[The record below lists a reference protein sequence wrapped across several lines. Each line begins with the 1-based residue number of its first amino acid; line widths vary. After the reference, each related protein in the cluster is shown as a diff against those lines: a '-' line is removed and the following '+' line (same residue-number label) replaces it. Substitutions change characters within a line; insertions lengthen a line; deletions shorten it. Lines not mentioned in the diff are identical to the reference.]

1 MRVTSVWKENVSL
14 DGTASSAVTLV
25 VDPHTASR
33 IAMAATKRT
42 RAHVL
47 RAPRVDIRIDVILYI
62 YIYVRLFFPNALPP
76 PLMHAD
82 DNVSKSH
89 FFATS
94 SPRARPSTKTPPM
107 HGFGT
112 LCSAS
117 LSCEFRPRFFFPL
130 PFHLGMNHLP
140 GAVDRS
146 PVRWNKANTSVCVC
160 VCVTCGKAAPLGMK
174 RRRFQNKKQENNKT
188 RTCMSIR
195 PAFLR
200 TSAKCTWWLQFI
212 QQSL

>member
-1 MRVTSVWKENVSL
+1 M
-14 DGTASSAVTLV
+14 
-25 VDPHTASR
+25 
-33 IAMAATKRT
+33 
-42 RAHVL
+42 
-47 RAPRVDIRIDVILYI
+47 
-62 YIYVRLFFPNALPP
+62 FFPNALPP

-160 VCVTCGKAAPLGMK
+160 VCDVWESSTPGYEEKKIPEQK
-174 RRRFQNKKQENNKT
+174 TRKQQNKNLHEHSPSFSQDFCKVHLVAP
-188 RTCMSIR
+188 IH
-195 PAFLR
+195 PAVSLGHQHDVTPR
-200 TSAKCTWWLQFI
+200 SRRSTALGKSSGPASADQRLVGTASAPGEGGARALGRKRL
-212 QQSL
+212 